1 MATSQRTRAIF
12 ILRSATRIR
21 RFASRVQA
29 NIMLQFRERRELKRY
44 GDWYF
49 KEIANPRTHTHTRT
63 RPMRRYFLVATG
75 GGIGTLCRFGISE
88 LGSFLH
94 FSTLAAILFIN
105 VTGCF
110 LISFLHFLSDPSGR
124 IYFRPNQRLFL
135 LVGLCGGYTTFSSF
149 SLISFLAAFHGSS
162 IELWANIL
170 LSHFLCLV
178 SVFLGAAAARA
189 YPSWS
194 RR

>member
-1 MATSQRTRAIF
+1 
-12 ILRSATRIR
+12 
-21 RFASRVQA
+21 
-29 NIMLQFRERRELKRY
+29 
-44 GDWYF
+44 
-49 KEIANPRTHTHTRT
+49 
-63 RPMRRYFLVATG
+63 MRRYFLVATG

-88 LGSFLH
+88 IGSLLH

-110 LISFLHFLSDPSGR
+110 LISLLHFLSDPSGR

-135 LVGLCGGYTTFSSF
+135 LAGLCGGYTTFSSF
-149 SLISFLAAFHGSS
+149 SLISFLAASRGSS

-189 YPSWS
+189 YPSWLG
-194 RR
+194 R